1 MQTVIFICPQ
11 WSYRNISHFTYPI
24 PIPLMVIY
32 PLHCP
37 LLKNKAWKTSLDKS
51 EMWIASY
58 LFSWSNPTTHWGAAS
73 TADVWFIRG
82 NATVGGVSKYNQ
94 WIQPT
99 FQWCRLSLADTAGWE
114 WPLEMGVIDT
124 AAALHRSVHL
134 LRESLQHPRHLQV
147 FLGHF
152 ASLGYPELRQCLRQ
166 IGLRMTWECS
176 YGRPLPQEW

>member
-51 EMWIASY
+51 EMWIASNI
-58 LFSWSNPTTHWGAAS
+58 FSWSNPTTHWVAAS
-73 TADVWFIRG
+73 SADVWFIRG

-124 AAALHRSVHL
+124 WQLHYTAL
-134 LRESLQHPRHLQV
+134 
-147 FLGHF
+147 FT
-152 ASLGYPELRQCLRQ
+152 SLGNGCNILVICRSFWDTLHLWATQSWGSVWDR
-166 IGLRMTWECS
+166 
-176 YGRPLPQEW
+176 